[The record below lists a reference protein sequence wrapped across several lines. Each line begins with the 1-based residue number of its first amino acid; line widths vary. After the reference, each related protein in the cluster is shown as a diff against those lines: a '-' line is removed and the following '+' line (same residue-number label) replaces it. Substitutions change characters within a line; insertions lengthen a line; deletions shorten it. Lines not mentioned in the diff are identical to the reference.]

1 MTLAVVLVA
10 AYLLGAIPTSYIVVY
25 GFTGRDVRS
34 MGSGNPGTM
43 NVLDTVGV
51 LPAFLVGI
59 GDILKGMAAV
69 GIAYALGL
77 SDLEAVA
84 AAAVAV
90 IGHDYSVFLR
100 LHGGN
105 GTAAA
110 VGGFAAML
118 PLETAIAISAAAV
131 ALVVLRS
138 RRLAGVIGL
147 ALVPT
152 LAYWFD
158 APDTRLLGVFVL
170 LAVMAFKILR
180 FEGLSPARVRSDR

>member
-1 MTLAVVLVA
+1 MTFAAVLVA

-51 LPAFLVGI
+51 LPALLVGG

-69 GIAYALGL
+69 GIAYAAGLG
-77 SDLEAVA
+77 DLEAVA

-110 VGGFAAML
+110 VGGFAALL
-118 PLETAIAISAAAV
+118 PLETAIAVAAATV
-131 ALVVLRS
+131 ALVLLRS
-138 RRLAGVIGL
+138 RRIGGLIGL
-147 ALVPT
+147 TLVPT
-152 LAYWFD
+152 LAFWFD
-158 APDTRLLGVFVL
+158 APDTKLLGVFVL
-170 LAVMAFKILR
+170 LAVMAFRILR